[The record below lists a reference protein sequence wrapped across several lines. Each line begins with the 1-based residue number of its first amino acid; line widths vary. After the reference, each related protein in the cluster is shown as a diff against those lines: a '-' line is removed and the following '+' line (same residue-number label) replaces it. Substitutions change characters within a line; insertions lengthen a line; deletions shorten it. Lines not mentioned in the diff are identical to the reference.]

1 VTLLRWSA
9 VRERLRSSL
18 WFWPSIAVVVALVA
32 GVVLPRVEAGS
43 DVATFGFSGTPEG
56 ARAVLATVAGSLIT
70 VTSLTFSL
78 TVVALQVASSQFTP
92 RLMGTFLADRGNQA
106 VLSVFLG
113 TFTYTLAV
121 LPSVRSESEAR
132 GAFVPEVAVALG
144 LALTLVSVAMLVYF
158 IHHLTQ
164 QLRVEA
170 VLAEVQHD
178 ALKLIRAALPTRGES
193 PEPVDP
199 PSVPQDAIRLRV
211 RRGGYLQ
218 TVSLDGLRKVAVD
231 HGMVVYLRPVVGTHL
246 TVGSTLAW
254 AWPCDGAAGGRHEGG
269 GDGPVLDDDAVE
281 DLARRL
287 HDGVHIGN
295 ERTLQQD
302 VAFSV
307 RQLVDVAARAL
318 SPGINDPTTAVAA
331 LGAMSTV
338 LVELV
343 GRRLDPKIATDGAG
357 SVRVVVDQPTFG
369 EILALACDQPRR
381 YGRAEPAVL
390 TEVLHLLT
398 DLAEVAHDDHHREA
412 IAVQVQATVS
422 EAEDAGMTGD
432 PLDRVRTAAR
442 HAKAAI
448 AAGGRLQSVPR
459 EVEEPAS

>member
-1 VTLLRWSA
+1 MTLLRWSA

-32 GVVLPRVEAGS
+32 GVVLPRMEAGS
-43 DVATFGFSGTPEG
+43 DVATFGFAGTPEG

-132 GAFVPEVAVALG
+132 GSFVPEVAVALG

-164 QLRVEA
+164 QLRVES
-170 VLAEVQHD
+170 VLGEVQHD
-178 ALKLIRAALPTRGES
+178 ALKLIRGALPSRDES
-193 PEPVDP
+193 PEAADA
-199 PSVPQDAIRLRV
+199 PSVPRDALRLRV
-211 RRGGYLQ
+211 QRAGYLQ
-218 TVSLDGLRKVAVD
+218 TVSLEGLRKVALD

-254 AWPCDGAAGGRHEGG
+254 AWPCDAANGENAA
-269 GDGPVLDDDAVE
+269 LDEDAVE
-281 DLARRL
+281 ELAHRL
-287 HDGVHIGN
+287 HDGIHIGN

-302 VAFSV
+302 VAFSI

-343 GRRLDPKIATDGAG
+343 GRRLEPKIATDDAG
-357 SVRVVVDQPTFG
+357 RVRVVVEQPTFG

-390 TEVLHLLT
+390 TEVLRMLT
-398 DLAEVAHDDHHREA
+398 DLAEVTEDDGHRDV
-412 IAVQVQATVS
+412 IAAQVEATVT
-422 EAEDAGMTGD
+422 EAEEAGMTGD
-432 PLDRVRTAAR
+432 ALDRVRTSAR
-442 HAKAAI
+442 HARAAI
-448 AAGGRLQSVPR
+448 TGGGRLQTVPR
-459 EVEEPAS
+459 EAEEPAS

>member
-1 VTLLRWSA
+1 MTLLRWSA

-18 WFWPSIAVVVALVA
+18 WFWPSIAVVAALVA
-32 GVVLPRVEAGS
+32 GVILPRVEAGT
-43 DVATFGFSGTPEG
+43 DVAMFGFAGTPEG

-92 RLMGTFLADRGNQA
+92 RLMATFLSDRGNQA

-132 GAFVPEVAVALG
+132 GSFVPEVAVALG

-164 QLRVEA
+164 QLRVES

-178 ALKLIRAALPTRGES
+178 ALKLMRGALPSLDES
-193 PEPVDP
+193 PDPPEP
-199 PSVPQDAIRLRV
+199 PSVPRDAIRLRV
-211 RRGGYLQ
+211 QRAGYLQ
-218 TVSLDGLRKVAVD
+218 TVSLEGLRKVALE
-231 HGMVVYLRPVVGTHL
+231 HGMIVYLRPVVGTHL

-254 AWPCDGAAGGRHEGG
+254 VWPCDDVAD
-269 GDGPVLDDDAVE
+269 GDGAPLDIGALDDDAIA

-302 VAFSV
+302 VAFSI

-331 LGAMSTV
+331 IGAMSTV

-343 GRRLDPKIATDGAG
+343 GRRLDPKIATDEAG
-357 SVRVVVDQPTFG
+357 RVRVVVEQPTFG

-381 YGRAEPAVL
+381 YGRDEPAVL
-390 TEVLHLLT
+390 TEILRLLT
-398 DLAEVAHDDHHREA
+398 DLAEVTRDGDHRDV
-412 IAVQVQATVS
+412 IAAQVGATVS
-422 EAEDAGMTGD
+422 EAEEAGMTGD
-432 PLDRVRTAAR
+432 ALDRVRTSAR
-442 HAKAAI
+442 HARAAI
-448 AAGGRLQSVPR
+448 AVGGRLQSVPR
-459 EVEEPAS
+459 EAEEPAT

>member
-1 VTLLRWSA
+1 MTLLRWSA

-18 WFWPSIAVVVALVA
+18 WFWPSIAVVAALVA
-32 GVVLPRVEAGS
+32 GVILPRVEAGS
-43 DVATFGFSGTPEG
+43 DVAMFGFAGTPEG

-92 RLMGTFLADRGNQA
+92 RLMATFLSDRGNQA

-132 GAFVPEVAVALG
+132 GSFVPEVAVALG

-164 QLRVEA
+164 QLRVES

-178 ALKLIRAALPTRGES
+178 ALKLMRGALPSLDES
-193 PEPVDP
+193 PDPPEP
-199 PSVPQDAIRLRV
+199 PSVPRDAIRLRV
-211 RRGGYLQ
+211 QRAGYLQ
-218 TVSLDGLRKVAVD
+218 TVSLEGLRKVALE
-231 HGMVVYLRPVVGTHL
+231 HGMIVYLRPVVGTHL

-254 AWPCDGAAGGRHEGG
+254 VWPCDDVAD
-269 GDGPVLDDDAVE
+269 GDGAPLDIGALDDDAIA

-302 VAFSV
+302 VAFSI

-331 LGAMSTV
+331 IGAMSTV

-343 GRRLDPKIATDGAG
+343 GRRLDPKIATDEAG
-357 SVRVVVDQPTFG
+357 RVRVVVEQPTFG

-390 TEVLHLLT
+390 TEVLRLLT
-398 DLAEVAHDDHHREA
+398 DLAEVTQDSDHRDV
-412 IAVQVQATVS
+412 IAAQVGATVS
-422 EAEDAGMTGD
+422 EAEEAGMTGD
-432 PLDRVRTAAR
+432 ALDRVRTSAR
-442 HAKAAI
+442 HAQAAI
-448 AAGGRLQSVPR
+448 AVGGRLQSVPR
-459 EVEEPAS
+459 EAEEPAT